1 MVTGTGLAASEARAR
16 HWLAMMAFAAIGAA
30 LADRV
35 SVDAVSEALV
45 GAAVGAILASVGDL
59 VLAGG
64 GVGALG
70 GVQSGTG
77 RLTGIARG
85 GTGMAITAFLMLM
98 RIPTSPTFNWEEAI
112 ACSCRI
118 VS

>member
-30 LADRV
+30 LADGVSEDRV
-35 SVDAVSEALV
+35 SAALV
-45 GAAVGAILASVGDL
+45 GGAAGAIPVSVGDL

-64 GVGALG
+64 GVGASA
-70 GVQSGTG
+70 GVHSGTG

-98 RIPTSPTFNWEEAI
+98 RIPTSPTFN
-112 ACSCRI
+112 
-118 VS
+118 

>member
-30 LADRV
+30 LADGVSEDRV
-35 SVDAVSEALV
+35 SAALV
-45 GAAVGAILASVGDL
+45 GGAVGAIPVSVGDS
-59 VLAGG
+59 AGD
-64 GVGALG
+64 GVGASA
-70 GVQSGTG
+70 GVHSGTG

-85 GTGMAITAFLMLM
+85 GTGMAITAFLTLM